1 MTHSKVSIVGV
12 PMDLG
17 AGRRGVDMGPSA
29 IRHAGL
35 HDMLRRLGCEV
46 EDAGDVPVAI
56 AESRVVRESSLRFL
70 DEIIATCTH
79 LADEVE
85 RMARAGST
93 PIVLGGDHSI
103 AMGTIAGIARAS
115 QRPGLL
121 YFDAHGD
128 FNTPES

>member
-1 MTHSKVSIVGV
+1 MLAAGARDTSLPGGANNGVARAMKVTIIGV

-46 EDAGDVPVAI
+46 EDAGDVAVPV
-56 AESRVVRESSLRFL
+56 AESRVVRESDLRFL
-70 DEIIATCTH
+70 DEIIATCRH
-79 LADEVE
+79 LADAVE
-85 RMARAGST
+85 RLATAGRV

-103 AMGTIAGIARAS
+103 
-115 QRPGLL
+115 
-121 YFDAHGD
+121 
-128 FNTPES
+128 